1 MNIDTTGYYPDNHSS
16 EPESLRSGE
25 RKGDSR
31 EDTASAVTAES
42 GIEEPVSP
50 VPQPE
55 RNKKKYESKDAR
67 PLWQTIMDGVSTFL
81 SWVLVPLLMPVYGI
95 MLIFI
100 SSYLIYSPF
109 QTKVALTLTVAIINV
124 LIPMALFYLLKVFG
138 VVHDIGL
145 NNRKERL
152 LPYVITILCLTATA
166 VYLKLRMAPDWL
178 VMFYGGGAV
187 AGVINFIVNF
197 RWKISAHT
205 AGIGGLCAILAI
217 IYLDELPTPLCMPM
231 LLTSIVLAGM
241 LGTARVWLGRHTL
254 GQVLCGYL
262 SGVAGVCLMTLL
274 F

>member
-1 MNIDTTGYYPDNHSS
+1 MNLDTTGYYPDNHSS
-16 EPESLRSGE
+16 EPEALRNESE
-25 RKGDSR
+25 KL
-31 EDTASAVTAES
+31 EETASANENNLQEQDNS
-42 GIEEPVSP
+42 D
-50 VPQPE
+50 QRRN
-55 RNKKKYESKDAR
+55 RNKKKYESKDAK
-67 PLWQTIMDGVSTFL
+67 PLWQLIMNGVSTFL
-81 SWVLVPLLMPVYGI
+81 SWALVPLLMPVYGI

-166 VYLKLRMAPDWL
+166 VYLKMRMAPDWL

-205 AGIGGLCAILAI
+205 AGIGGIIAILAI
-217 IYLDELPTPLCMPM
+217 IYLDEMPTHWCLPM
-231 LLTSIVLAGM
+231 LLLCIVLAGM

-262 SGVAGVCLMTLL
+262 SGIAGVCLMTLV